1 MGKNKTRVLH
11 LRRAEDVKINSSNDK
26 CSLLSN
32 NTLHFCVSGKA
43 EKFYKDPLNQRRL
56 IYKDNNSKIGIYAWY
71 NNINGKVY
79 VGSGDPL
86 YTRLSDYYQ
95 KWYLESKSNLYIVRA
110 LSKYGMVNFSLFILE
125 YSSSSNLL
133 ECEQKWI
140 DLLNPEYNINPI
152 AGNSKGYKHTEESIE
167 KMKKLAKG
175 RKHSEEVKQAMS
187 LNRKGENNSFF

>member
-1 MGKNKTRVLH
+1 MSIRLLRRWEKATLRIKTRVLH

-32 NTLHFCVSGKA
+32 NTLPRSVLSGKA

-125 YSSSSNLL
+125 YSSSGNLL
-133 ECEQKWI
+133 ECEQK
-140 DLLNPEYNINPI
+140 
-152 AGNSKGYKHTEESIE
+152 
-167 KMKKLAKG
+167 
-175 RKHSEEVKQAMS
+175 
-187 LNRKGENNSFF
+187 